1 MSSSLAAGASAYGQ
15 AAFHAANDN
24 PTSAEHAESSEP
36 VSASASAANPVTAN
50 HAPAPE
56 TMGAPAGR
64 QAAAPAQA
72 SSATATATPP
82 PVSVNAFSQSPASGQ
97 TLHVTV
103 GRSIFLD
110 TVDRLKRIYIANPAV
125 LDSYTANPHEIVI
138 TAKAPGASSVVV
150 WDETGRSQAYQVSSD
165 LDIEDLATSM
175 KRVLPVDDV
184 QVHGREGRVVLTGMV
199 SSEAKSEAAVKLAT
213 LYTKDVANSIVVN
226 RALIK
231 QVKLKVRIVEVDR
244 SKLNQ
249 FGINFFTQGGSI
261 ISGTSTQQFQTTQ
274 TLTPAQ
280 SSSGSNSFET
290 LTVSNMLN
298 FLLFSTK
305 LNLGATLQDLESK
318 QVLQILAEPN
328 ITTLSGEKANF
339 LAGGEFPFPVVQGSS
354 GGNTSITIQF
364 RSYGVKLEFTPTVN
378 ADGTIELKV
387 APEVS
392 ALDFTNAV
400 TISGYTIPA
409 ISTRRADTQVTV
421 RSGQS
426 FAISGLLDRRT
437 TDLYSATPGIANVPI
452 LGQLFKSKG
461 VTHST
466 SEILVVV
473 SPEVVDPLSE
483 PDVKDQPKPVIP
495 FLSTDQ
501 FDKSLP
507 KGAKAMTNR

>member
-1 MSSSLAAGASAYGQ
+1 MRILSPSIEQHFLAVVTSVIACGVPLYSAPMIGQ
-15 AAFHAANDN
+15 
-24 PTSAEHAESSEP
+24 
-36 VSASASAANPVTAN
+36 
-50 HAPAPE
+50 
-56 TMGAPAGR
+56 
-64 QAAAPAQA
+64 
-72 SSATATATPP
+72 TATTQLVAPP
-82 PVSVNAFSQSPASGQ
+82 PSILKPFAVDAFTQSNATDK
-97 TLHVTV
+97 TLHVTM
-103 GRSIFLD
+103 GRSVFMD
-110 TVDRLKRIYIANPAV
+110 TIDRVKRIYIANPAIV
-125 LDSYTANPHEIVI
+125 DSYTANPHEVVI
-138 TAKAPGASSVVV
+138 TAKSPGTSTVIL
-150 WDETGRSQAYQVSSD
+150 WDETGHSQAYQISSD
-165 LDIEDLATSM
+165 LDVEDLASTM

-184 QVHGREGRVVLTGMV
+184 QVKGREGRVVLTGTV
-199 SSEAKSEAAVKLAT
+199 STEAKSEAAVKLAS
-213 LYTKDVANSIVVN
+213 LYTKDVANSIVVD

-231 QVKLKVRIVEVDR
+231 QVRLKVRIVEVDR

-249 FGINFFTQGGSI
+249 FGVNFFQQGGNI
-261 ISGTSTQQFQTTQ
+261 ISSTTTQQYQSNATYTPPTGTAAG
-274 TLTPAQ
+274 TLTT
-280 SSSGSNSFET
+280 SS
-290 LTVSNMLN
+290 VLN
-298 FLLFSTK
+298 FLLFSSK

-364 RSYGVKLEFTPTVN
+364 RSYGVKVEFTPIVN

-437 TDLYSATPGIANVPI
+437 TDLYSATPGIASVPV
-452 LGQLFKSKG
+452 LGQLFRSKG
-461 VTHST
+461 VTHTT
-466 SEILVVV
+466 SELLVIVT
-473 SPEVVDPLSE
+473 PEVVNPLTE
-483 PDVKDQPKPVIP
+483 PMEKEEPKQLIP
-495 FLSTDQ
+495 FLSTDK

-507 KGAKAMTNR
+507 KGAGAITQK